1 VRTSGGT
8 VRHHLG
14 TLVRSGLVAE
24 DRTQGRCRYYP
35 KEAAEANLLYRDH
48 WRYRDVRFRVL
59 LAARVL
65 GDARPSNVARATGIS
80 RQLAAYHLGK
90 LVAGGEL
97 PAPERLRQR

>member
-1 VRTSGGT
+1 M
-8 VRHHLG
+8 
-14 TLVRSGLVAE
+14 RSGLVDA

-35 KEAAEANLLYRDH
+35 RERAEANGVYREH

-65 GDARPSNVARATGIS
+65 GDARPSNVGRATGIS

-90 LVAGGEL
+90 LVAVGML
-97 PAPERLRQR
+97 PAAKLPRRR